1 MRKTIVMALTVIV
14 ILSLSILGIVLG
26 NNNLTELQLR
36 TLKILAIIC
45 GSSIAYCF
53 IVGELARNNSQMDK
67 LWSLLPIAYT
77 WVIAGMGGFKPRLV
91 VIAVIATLWG
101 IRLTFN
107 FARKGAYS
115 IKFWEGEEDYRW
127 SILRQNKIFQNK
139 FVWGLFDL
147 FFFSIYQNVL
157 ILAFT
162 LPALAV
168 MESTAAFGVFDYI
181 AGILAFLFFCLEL
194 WSDAIQWRFHQ
205 KKKALL
211 TGGKTLEEIEYPY
224 SLGFN
229 TLNIW
234 GFMRHPNYLGEQGIW
249 MSLYIFVI
257 GAGVATYGIFN
268 WSIVGPLFLILLFMG
283 SSNLGE
289 QISSSKY
296 PMYKEYQR
304 QVFKYLPLRR
314 YKDPNHGEN

>member
-1 MRKTIVMALTVIV
+1 MKKYIGMALTIIV
-14 ILSLSILGIVLG
+14 ILTLSVLGIVLG

-53 IVGELARNNSQMDK
+53 IVGEIARNNSQMDK

-77 WVIAGMGGFKPRLV
+77 WVIAGMGGFKPRLI

-127 SILRQNKIFQNK
+127 AILRQNKIFQNK
-139 FVWGLFDL
+139 FVWGMFDL
-147 FFFSIYQNVL
+147 FFISIYQNVL

-168 MESTAAFGVFDYI
+168 MESTATFGAFDYI
-181 AGILAFLFFCLEL
+181 AGILAFLFFALEL

-211 TGGKTLEEIEYPY
+211 AEGKTLEELPYPY
-224 SLGFN
+224 KLGFN
-229 TLNIW
+229 TINIW

-249 MSLYIFVI
+249 MSLYVFVI

-268 WSIVGPLFLILLFMG
+268 WSIVGPLFLILLFLG
-283 SSNLGE
+283 SSTLGE
-289 QISSSKY
+289 QISCGKY
-296 PMYKEYQR
+296 PKYPEYQK

-314 YKDPNHGEN
+314 YKDADEGK